1 VAGTF
6 ADFDKY
12 LFIGLGIEMFEC
24 GGLWTFGEAPAISIF
39 GLCGTDRDCG
49 VAVYGGH
56 LLGFNFPVR
65 ERILDDAEGV
75 DPDVAEAEVVCYLK
89 SFLEG
94 FGERGKWDVFLV
106 RGNCG

>member
-1 VAGTF
+1 
-6 ADFDKY
+6 
-12 LFIGLGIEMFEC
+12 
-24 GGLWTFGEAPAISIF
+24 
-39 GLCGTDRDCG
+39 
-49 VAVYGGH
+49 